1 MLAGGWDRQTSKLP
15 DDEEA
20 QIDQAFD
27 NVQEALR
34 VAGVENG
41 WEKVSYEMSTACA
54 CACANLTCC
63 LHPPRSTKSRATTS
77 PSLTRAY
84 LP

>member
-1 MLAGGWDRQTSKLP
+1 LP
-15 DDEEA
+15 EDEEA

-41 WEKVSYEMSTACA
+41 WEKVGYI
-54 CACANLTCC
+54 LG
-63 LHPPRSTKSRATTS
+63 HR
-77 PSLTRAY
+77 
-84 LP
+84 LPTVSGPT